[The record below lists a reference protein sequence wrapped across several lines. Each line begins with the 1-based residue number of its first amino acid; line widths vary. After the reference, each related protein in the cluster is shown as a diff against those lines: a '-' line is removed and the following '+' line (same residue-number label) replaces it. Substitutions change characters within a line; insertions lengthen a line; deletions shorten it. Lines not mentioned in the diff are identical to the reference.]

1 MSHNACVLG
10 AQEPTHSSI
19 EMSYVARAENPDDN
33 GAETLEHKLHLVKGH
48 YDDAETEV
56 DQHIVS
62 VLYTFCITYVSWSG
76 VI

>member
-1 MSHNACVLG
+1 
-10 AQEPTHSSI
+10 
-19 EMSYVARAENPDDN
+19 MSYVARAENPDDN

-62 VLYTFCITYVSWSG
+62 VLHTYCITCFYG
-76 VI
+76 AA